1 MICSVNLSNK
11 RTSIP
16 DAESNNA
23 KYQKILFVFM
33 VGGFLGFLVFVGILI
48 CICRDIRRCLF
59 NLFGL
64 CKERITSNGA
74 DIQNQSE
81 QNQVM
86 DSSALSAPVMD
97 SITPSAPK
105 LDPMDLPPSY
115 EEAVKIVKL
124 TDTINQSFDP
134 RLSGLRNKSRDRKT
148 IQ

>member
-1 MICSVNLSNK
+1 M
-11 RTSIP
+11 P

-86 DSSALSAPVMD
+86 GSSALSAPVMD
-97 SITPSAPK
+97 SINPSAPK

>member
-1 MICSVNLSNK
+1 MICNVNLSIK
-11 RTSIP
+11 RASMP

-23 KYQKILFVFM
+23 NNQKILFVFM

-86 DSSALSAPVMD
+86 GSSALSAPVMD

-105 LDPMDLPPSY
+105 LDPMDIPPSY

>member
-1 MICSVNLSNK
+1 M
-11 RTSIP
+11 P
-16 DAESNNA
+16 EAESNNA
-23 KYQKILFVFM
+23 NNQKILFVFM

-105 LDPMDLPPSY
+105 FDPMDIPPSY

>member
-1 MICSVNLSNK
+1 MICNVNLSIK
-11 RTSIP
+11 RASMP

-86 DSSALSAPVMD
+86 GSSALSAPVMD
-97 SITPSAPK
+97 SINPSAPK

>member
-1 MICSVNLSNK
+1 MICNVNLSIK
-11 RTSIP
+11 RASMP

-64 CKERITSNGA
+64 CKERITSSGA

-97 SITPSAPK
+97 SISPSAPK
-105 LDPMDLPPSY
+105 LDPIDLPPSY
-115 EEAVKIVKL
+115 EEAVEIVKL
-124 TDTINQSFDP
+124 TDTMKQSFTP
-134 RLSGLRNKSRDRKT
+134 KFS
-148 IQ
+148 

>member
-11 RTSIP
+11 STSMP
-16 DAESNNA
+16 EAESNNA
-23 KYQKILFVFM
+23 NNQKILFVFM

-64 CKERITSNGA
+64 CKERITSNGS
-74 DIQNQSE
+74 DILNQSE

-97 SITPSAPK
+97 SIAPSAPK

-115 EEAVKIVKL
+115 EDAVKIVKL

>member
-1 MICSVNLSNK
+1 MICNVNLSFK
-11 RTSIP
+11 RASMP

-33 VGGFLGFLVFVGILI
+33 VGGFLGFLVFFGILI
-48 CICRDIRRCLF
+48 CICRDIRRCLV

-86 DSSALSAPVMD
+86 GSSALSAPVMD
-97 SITPSAPK
+97 SINPSAPK

-124 TDTINQSFDP
+124 TDTINQRFDP
-134 RLSGLRNKSRDRKT
+134 RLSGLRNKSRE
-148 IQ
+148 

>member
-1 MICSVNLSNK
+1 MICNVNLSIK
-11 RTSIP
+11 RASMP

-59 NLFGL
+59 NL

-86 DSSALSAPVMD
+86 GSSALSAPVMD
-97 SITPSAPK
+97 SINPSAPK

-124 TDTINQSFDP
+124 TDTINQRFDP
-134 RLSGLRNKSRDRKT
+134 RLSGLRNKSRE
-148 IQ
+148 

>member
-1 MICSVNLSNK
+1 MICNVNLSIK
-11 RTSIP
+11 RASMP

-86 DSSALSAPVMD
+86 GSSALSAPVMD

-105 LDPMDLPPSY
+105 LDPMDIPPSY

>member
-1 MICSVNLSNK
+1 MICNVNLSIK
-11 RTSIP
+11 RASMP

-115 EEAVKIVKL
+115 EDAVEIVKL
-124 TDTINQSFDP
+124 TDTMKQSFTP
-134 RLSGLRNKSRDRKT
+134 NFS
-148 IQ
+148 